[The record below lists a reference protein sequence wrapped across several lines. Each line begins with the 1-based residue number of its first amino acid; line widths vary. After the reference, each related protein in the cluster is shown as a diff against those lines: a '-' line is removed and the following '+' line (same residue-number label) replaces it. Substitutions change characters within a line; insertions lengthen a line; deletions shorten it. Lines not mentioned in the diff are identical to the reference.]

1 MLSIEI
7 QELELE
13 QRVRRKLQSGRFQS
27 VDELLT
33 KALDALEGQ
42 QAAAPRE
49 PRKNLA
55 QFLMESPLAGAELD
69 LERGK
74 QYMGPVEL

>member
-7 QELELE
+7 QEPELE

-27 VDELLT
+27 VDELFT

-49 PRKNLA
+49 PRKNPA
-55 QFLMESPLAGAELD
+55 QFLMESPFAGAGLN
-69 LERGK
+69 LERQKDYGR
-74 QYMGPVEL
+74 PIEL